1 MGRERI
7 LSCEEPEMMGWATSL
22 VLYGAALAFIPP
34 AMAQTPG
41 NANFEGLLHRG
52 FQLHQ
57 QQRYSEALPLLRR
70 AWKIQCH
77 DYFANLLVGIDLLR
91 TGRGAEAVGFLKTAA
106 KLRPQ
111 EEFPPEYLAE
121 AQAGLKRYAE
131 AAEAYSRAVQVA
143 PQSSQA
149 AVAMVDYSLAR
160 FSQISSQL
168 RSSKKGLAAEYR
180 VEGLAH
186 PLTDVGRRKLLRQ
199 SVEIDGSDAEAWS
212 ELALADLAA
221 GDRPIA
227 EDDMRNALQLHSDS
241 LSAWL
246 VQALLAAQSA
256 DWKVAAERLNAIG
269 RRSRGR
275 LARASVSWPQSLQP
289 PDSGIATGA
298 AAIFLNCVRAGCPSE
313 KLLAQLPP
321 QEFEVNVSAAELFK
335 EQRWEQIAA
344 LTAPTIDQRR
354 AWFQRGT
361 ALAHLGK
368 YDRATVALE
377 HSLGDNEQDY
387 GALFLLSVCYAQS
400 AGAVA
405 ERLQQAG
412 GEDAVAHTMRGDVL
426 LRLQA
431 NGADAVAEYQ
441 TALRI
446 HPDDPRTLE
455 RLAEAQFATGENDA
469 ARASAQAALKLDA
482 HRPSAQRTLAKI
494 SMQQR
499 DYKTALPLLRELST
513 RDPHDLSVRVDLAT
527 ACAQTGALQDAL
539 QTLTPVLKA
548 GYPDEKGSLHYLL
561 GTVLRDLGR
570 MPEAKEAF
578 ATARKLSDDYQQS
591 SRGDHNAQ
599 P

>member
-1 MGRERI
+1 
-7 LSCEEPEMMGWATSL
+7 MGWATSL
-22 VLYGAALAFIPP
+22 VLYIAALVFIPP
-34 AMAQTPG
+34 AQAQPPARPG
-41 NANFEGLLHRG
+41 FEELLHQG

-70 AWKIQCH
+70 AWQVQPR

-111 EEFPPEYLAE
+111 EEFPPEYLGE
-121 AQAGLKRYAE
+121 AQAGLKNYAE
-131 AAEAYSRAVQVA
+131 ATEAYLRAVKVA

-160 FSQISSQL
+160 FAQISSQL
-168 RSSKKGLAAEYR
+168 RSSKQGLAAEYR
-180 VEGLAH
+180 VEALAR
-186 PLTDVGRRKLLRQ
+186 PITDVGRRKLLKQ
-199 SVEIDGSDAEAWS
+199 SVEIDASDAEAWS

-221 GDRPIA
+221 GDRPNA
-227 EDDMRNALQLHSDS
+227 ESDLQRALQLNSDC

-246 VQALLAAQSA
+246 VQALVAAQGEDWKLAAQ
-256 DWKVAAERLNAIG
+256 RLNAIG
-269 RRSRGR
+269 GRSRGR
-275 LARASVSWPQSLQP
+275 LARVLASWPQALQP
-289 PDSGIATGA
+289 SDSGAVTGA
-298 AAIFLNCVRAGCPSE
+298 AAIFLGCIRAGCSSE
-313 KLLAQLPP
+313 KLLGQLPP
-321 QEFEVNVSAAELFK
+321 QGFEVKVSATELFK
-335 EQRWEQIAA
+335 EQRWEQIVASP
-344 LTAPTIDQRR
+344 APPPGQKQ
-354 AWFQRGT
+354 AWFQRGS
-361 ALAHLGK
+361 ALAQL
-368 YDRATVALE
+368 DDWERATPALE
-377 HSLGDNEQDY
+377 RSLGDIAQDY
-387 GALFLLSVCYAQS
+387 RALFLLAVCYAKS

-405 ERLQQAG
+405 ARLQQG
-412 GEDAVAHTMRGDVL
+412 GREDAVAHTMRGDVL

-431 NGADAVAEYQ
+431 NGAGAVTEYQ
-441 TALRI
+441 TALRL

-455 RLAEAQFATGENDA
+455 RLAEAQFATGDNE
-469 ARASAQAALKLDA
+469 ASRGSAHAALKLDS
-482 HRPSAQRTLAKI
+482 HRSGAQRTLARI
-494 SMQQR
+494 SMQER
-499 DYKTALPLLRELST
+499 DYKTALPLLEALAA

-539 QTLTPVLKA
+539 QNLTPALKA

-578 ATARKLSDDYQQS
+578 ATARKLSDDYQQN